1 MGRLLRILLPVL
13 LIFCVCTTVHGA
25 QYASEVR
32 ITATVNPDESCY
44 MSVQVTIH
52 ADGSGGWRFP
62 VPAEAQG
69 ISLNGGKAKITT
81 RNAVDYIDLSGAI
94 GGFAGD
100 FSFNITYTLPDVI
113 SSSAAGTQLKLPL
126 LSGFEF
132 PISQL
137 HYAVTLPG
145 KIDAKPAFTSG
156 YHQANIEKD
165 LENTV
170 FGQTVTGSSTTE
182 LKDHETLTMTLL
194 VEDALFPHAPVV
206 FHESPFDDKA
216 MFLCGLLAVLYWLV
230 FLRFRPRL
238 RRSTT
243 PPEGITAGQLGTV
256 LKLGQANL
264 SLMVLSWAQLG
275 YVQLRQDRHDRI
287 LIIKQMDMGN
297 ERNVFEQKCFRTLFS
312 RRDSVDTAGS
322 FYAGQCRAV
331 WKMNPGMQSLVEPRS
346 GNPRLFRALAALV
359 GLFCG
364 VSFGIAIS
372 QGAALQGL
380 WIFLLAVLGL
390 VCGYMMQNTTMEI
403 WQYKTGRTTNGLIF
417 SGIWLVMGLLAGQHM
432 LAVKVIVFQW
442 ICGFAAALGGRRTL
456 AGKSDFAQIL
466 GLRKYMRTLHP
477 QTLRQIAVYNPEYF
491 FELLPYALALGVEK
505 PFARAFGKAAQP
517 ACPYILLQKQTPM
530 SAAKWGAQ
538 ARQLLRNMNQR
549 SDTLL
554 LERILGILH
563 SSRK

>member
-238 RRSTT
+238 RRSTP

-287 LIIKQMDMGN
+287 LIIKQMDLGN

-331 WKMNPGMQSLVEPRS
+331 GKMNPGMQSLVEPRS

-466 GLRKYMRTLHP
+466 GLRKYMRTLQP

-517 ACPYILLQKQTPM
+517 ACPYILLQKQTTM